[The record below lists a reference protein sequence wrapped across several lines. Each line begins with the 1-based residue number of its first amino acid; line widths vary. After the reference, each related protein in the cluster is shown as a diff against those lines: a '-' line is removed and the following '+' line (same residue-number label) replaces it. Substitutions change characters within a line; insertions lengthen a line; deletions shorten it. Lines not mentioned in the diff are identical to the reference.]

1 MTEDIQKYSLF
12 IKNSKIFLGRIL
24 KRDSKTRNVELE
36 LNNQK
41 KTICKI
47 KDLILEVSLANSPV
61 TNNNIELSNL
71 WSDLSNKTQI
81 ISTNEFINFALN
93 KYEISNYF
101 DLYNLVEKL
110 NIDYTFF
117 KILNSESI
125 YINSKEVVEKI
136 NLKKISKINNQ
147 NLNKEFINKLKNK
160 SKIDHIKY
168 SSQYDN
174 IKKFFEGKKQYDKKF
189 INRIIEELNLN
200 NNSFICFLRDNNYF
214 SMEQI
219 IGMKFNL
226 DNTFLYNFN
235 LSEINK
241 INPAEI
247 TAFTVDDE
255 NTKDYDDAIS
265 IKFHDD
271 YVLISVHI
279 TNFSNLIDY
288 MSEPEIFAQNNMQTI
303 YSPYGNYN
311 LYSDE
316 IIEQISLIKNNIK
329 DVISIVFKVDKEYK
343 ILGYELKKNRILIE
357 ENYSY
362 SNFEYLINKNQ
373 NFQFLKNFTDCHRS
387 KRLTNA
393 DFAEFNNDIS
403 LFLGADQKLQ
413 IKVSNLESHKV
424 ISELMILANSYTA
437 DFMQLNN
444 ICSIYRKQD
453 ESTNLIVD
461 SIESDNPFKFFRNVS
476 PIKVSTDNG
485 PHCGLG
491 VDNYIQFTSPIRR
504 YHDSIIM
511 RQLNSFLD
519 CKDIFFSKEDL
530 DNILKSTN
538 SKLEISKNK
547 SKNVYKFC
555 ALKYLLD
562 NCIYETDVHVYS
574 VLKNDYIIYLSE
586 LNIFDL
592 VSKNQFKKIYKIND
606 KISIKYDL
614 IDLFSLNIRN
624 IEEIL

>member
-1 MTEDIQKYSLF
+1 MSD
-12 IKNSKIFLGRIL
+12 
-24 KRDSKTRNVELE
+24 
-36 LNNQK
+36 
-41 KTICKI
+41 
-47 KDLILEVSLANSPV
+47 
-61 TNNNIELSNL
+61 L

-101 DLYNLVEKL
+101 DLDNLIEKL
-110 NIDYTFF
+110 NIDFTFF

-189 INRIIEELNLN
+189 INRINEELNLN
-200 NNSFICFLRDNNYF
+200 NNSFIYFLKDNNYF

-219 IGMKFNL
+219 IAMKFNL
-226 DNTFLYNFN
+226 ENTFLYNFN

-247 TAFTVDDE
+247 SAFTVDDE

-265 IKFHDD
+265 IKFDDD

-329 DVISIVFKVDKEYK
+329 DVISI
-343 ILGYELKKNRILIE
+343 
-357 ENYSY
+357 
-362 SNFEYLINKNQ
+362 
-373 NFQFLKNFTDCHRS
+373 
-387 KRLTNA
+387 
-393 DFAEFNNDIS
+393 
-403 LFLGADQKLQ
+403 
-413 IKVSNLESHKV
+413 
-424 ISELMILANSYTA
+424 
-437 DFMQLNN
+437 
-444 ICSIYRKQD
+444 SI
-453 ESTNLIVD
+453 
-461 SIESDNPFKFFRNVS
+461 
-476 PIKVSTDNG
+476 
-485 PHCGLG
+485 
-491 VDNYIQFTSPIRR
+491 
-504 YHDSIIM
+504 
-511 RQLNSFLD
+511 
-519 CKDIFFSKEDL
+519 
-530 DNILKSTN
+530 
-538 SKLEISKNK
+538 
-547 SKNVYKFC
+547 
-555 ALKYLLD
+555 
-562 NCIYETDVHVYS
+562 
-574 VLKNDYIIYLSE
+574 
-586 LNIFDL
+586 
-592 VSKNQFKKIYKIND
+592 
-606 KISIKYDL
+606 
-614 IDLFSLNIRN
+614 
-624 IEEIL
+624 

>member
-1 MTEDIQKYSLF
+1 MTEDIHKYSLF
-12 IKNSKIFLGRIL
+12 IKNSKIFFGRIL

-47 KDLILEVSLANSPV
+47 KDLILEVSLANSST
-61 TNNNIELSNL
+61 TNNNIELSDL

-101 DLYNLVEKL
+101 DLDNLIEKL

-174 IKKFFEGKKQYDKKF
+174 IKKFFGGKKQYDKKF

-247 TAFTVDDE
+247 SAFTVDDE

-288 MSEPEIFAQNNMQTI
+288 MSEPEIFARNNMQTI

-343 ILGYELKKNRILIE
+343 ILSYELKKNRILIE

-362 SNFEYLINKNQ
+362 TNFEYLIKKNQ
-373 NFQFLKNFTDCHRS
+373 NFQFLKSFTDYHRS
-387 KRLTNA
+387 KRLINA

-403 LFLGADQKLQ
+403 LFLDADQKLQ

-424 ISELMILANSYTA
+424 IS
-437 DFMQLNN
+437 
-444 ICSIYRKQD
+444 
-453 ESTNLIVD
+453 
-461 SIESDNPFKFFRNVS
+461 
-476 PIKVSTDNG
+476 
-485 PHCGLG
+485 
-491 VDNYIQFTSPIRR
+491 
-504 YHDSIIM
+504 
-511 RQLNSFLD
+511 
-519 CKDIFFSKEDL
+519 
-530 DNILKSTN
+530 
-538 SKLEISKNK
+538 
-547 SKNVYKFC
+547 
-555 ALKYLLD
+555 
-562 NCIYETDVHVYS
+562 
-574 VLKNDYIIYLSE
+574 
-586 LNIFDL
+586 
-592 VSKNQFKKIYKIND
+592 
-606 KISIKYDL
+606 
-614 IDLFSLNIRN
+614 
-624 IEEIL
+624 

>member
-1 MTEDIQKYSLF
+1 MTENLQQYSLF
-12 IKNSKIFLGRIL
+12 IKNSKIFVGRIL

-41 KTICKI
+41 NTICKI

-61 TNNNIELSNL
+61 TANNIELSNL
-71 WSDLSNKTQI
+71 WSNLSNKAQI
-81 ISTNEFINFALN
+81 ISINEFINFALN
-93 KYEISNYF
+93 KYEINNYF
-101 DLYNLVEKL
+101 DLCNLVEKL

-147 NLNKEFINKLKNK
+147 NLNKEFIDKLKNK
-160 SKIDHIKY
+160 SKIDPIKY
-168 SSQYDN
+168 SLQYDT
-174 IKKFFEGKKQYDKKF
+174 IKKFFEGKKHYDKKL
-189 INRIIEELNLN
+189 INRIYEELNLN
-200 NNSFICFLRDNNYF
+200 DNSFVCFLIDNNYF

-219 IGMKFNL
+219 IAMKFNL
-226 DNTFLYNFN
+226 NNNFLYNFN
-235 LSEINK
+235 LPEINK
-241 INPAEI
+241 INLTEI
-247 TAFTVDDE
+247 SAFTIDDE

-279 TNFSNLIDY
+279 TNFSNLINY
-288 MSEPEIFAQNNMQTI
+288 MSEPEIFARKNMQTI

-311 LYSDE
+311 LYSDD
-316 IIEQISLIKNNIK
+316 IIEQISLIKNNVR

-343 ILGYELKKNRILIE
+343 ILGYELIKNRILIE

-362 SNFEYLINKNQ
+362 TNVEPLINKNE
-373 NFQFLKNFTDCHRS
+373 NFQFLKNFTDYQRS
-387 KRLTNA
+387 KRLINA
-393 DFAEFNNDIS
+393 DFVEFNNDIS
-403 LFLGADQKLQ
+403 LFLGTDQKLQ

-424 ISELMILANSYTA
+424 ISELMILANSCTA

-444 ICSIYRKQD
+444 IYSIYRKQD
-453 ESTNLIVD
+453 ESINLIVD
-461 SIESDNPFKFFRNVS
+461 SIESHNSFKFFRNVS
-476 PIKVSTDNG
+476 PIKISTDNG

-511 RQLNSFLD
+511 RQLNSILD
-519 CKDIFFSKEDL
+519 CGDVIFSKDDL
-530 DNILKSTN
+530 ENILKSTN
-538 SKLEISKNK
+538 SELEISKNK

-555 ALKYLLD
+555 ALKYLYD
-562 NCIYETDVHVYS
+562 NCKYESDVYVYS
-574 VLKNDYIIYLSE
+574 ILKNDYIIYLSE
-586 LNIFDL
+586 LNIFDV
-592 VSKNQFKKIYKIND
+592 VSKSQLKKTYKINE
-606 KISIKYDL
+606 KISIKYDF
-614 IDLFSLNIRN
+614 IDLFGLNIRN

>member
-12 IKNSKIFLGRIL
+12 IKNSKFFFGRIL
-24 KRDSKTRNVELE
+24 KRDSKTRNVELK

-47 KDLILEVSLANSPV
+47 NDLILEVSLANSST
-61 TNNNIELSNL
+61 TNNNIELSDL

-101 DLYNLVEKL
+101 DLDNLIEKL

-174 IKKFFEGKKQYDKKF
+174 IKKFFGGKKQYDKKF

-200 NNSFICFLRDNNYF
+200 NNSFIYFLKDNNYF

-219 IGMKFNL
+219 IAMKFNL
-226 DNTFLYNFN
+226 ENTFLYNFN

-247 TAFTVDDE
+247 SAFTVDDE

-265 IKFHDD
+265 IKFDDD

-288 MSEPEIFAQNNMQTI
+288 MSEPEIFARNNMQTI

-343 ILGYELKKNRILIE
+343 ILSYELKKNRILIE

-362 SNFEYLINKNQ
+362 TNFEYLIKKNQ
-373 NFQFLKNFTDCHRS
+373 NFQFLKSFTDYHRS
-387 KRLTNA
+387 KRLINA

-403 LFLGADQKLQ
+403 LFLDADQKLQ

-444 ICSIYRKQD
+444 IFSIYRKQD
-453 ESTNLIVD
+453 ESANLIVD
-461 SIESDNPFKFFRNVS
+461 SIESDNSFKFFRNVS
-476 PIKVSTDNG
+476 PIKISTDNG

-519 CKDIFFSKEDL
+519 CKDIFFSKDDL

-562 NCIYETDVHVYS
+562 NCKYETDVHVYS

-606 KISIKYDL
+606 KISIKYDF
-614 IDLFSLNIRN
+614 IDLSNLNIRN